1 MELQEY
7 KTYKRNPNQII
18 TRANPHICY
27 LKIHIFAR
35 VISIQACSLQC
46 NQLPTRQSNL
56 YQYIYAAENT
66 HICTCYKYPSMQPTM
81 QPTSYPSKQPISI
94 HLCSLQ
100 HHLCSL
106 QHHLCS
112 LFCSRMTVTGCS
124 KERLTTVI
132 AKRILNHY

>member
-27 LKIHIFAR
+27 LKIHIFAKHAAYNATNFLPVRATYINTSMQLKIHIFAR

-56 YQYIYAAENT
+56 YQYIYAAFNT
-66 HICTCYKYPSMQPTM
+66 IYAAFNTIYAA
-81 QPTSYPSKQPISI
+81 
-94 HLCSLQ
+94 CSVL
-100 HHLCSL
+100 
-106 QHHLCS
+106 
-112 LFCSRMTVTGCS
+112 
-124 KERLTTVI
+124 
-132 AKRILNHY
+132 A